1 MKGSGYT
8 KLPGRSERS
17 VCVCVRVRVC
27 VCVLGVRVAGVAKAS
42 SRGGTCEKE

>member
-8 KLPGRSERS
+8 KLPGRSEHS
-17 VCVCVRVRVC
+17 VFVCVC
-27 VCVLGVRVAGVAKAS
+27 VCVLGVRVAGVAKAA